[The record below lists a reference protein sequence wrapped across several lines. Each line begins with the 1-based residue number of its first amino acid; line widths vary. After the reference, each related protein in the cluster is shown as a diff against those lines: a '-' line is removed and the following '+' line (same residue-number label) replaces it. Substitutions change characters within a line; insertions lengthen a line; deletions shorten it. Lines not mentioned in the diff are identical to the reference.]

1 MKPAFGRKTHLDDK
15 TTLIA
20 KKVHKLNNFGKGHL
34 ESTHELPKAVNPA
47 GDSAVVSNAGIV
59 DKAYELIESVLLE
72 KMDPAQA
79 QDMERDEV
87 TSFIEK
93 IIDEETDRHR
103 MEINELERRDLIT
116 VLLDD
121 LLSAESSKSPAK
133 TNEKDVNVVRK
144 RKEVQKQT
152 NEQKQQVSQDSIMD
166 AKDRLQ
172 PMLLEYIDASA
183 ANEMERSELAEQVS
197 EAVNELMA
205 QEKINLNLREQRDL
219 VNMLLHDML
228 GLGPLE
234 PLLGDESITE
244 IMVNGPKQVYIERAG
259 KLELSDVT
267 FRDNNHLM
275 NICTRIVTA
284 VGRRIDESTPL
295 CDARLMDG
303 SRVNII
309 IPPLALD
316 GATISIRKFAKQKI
330 TLDHMIDWKSMSHD
344 MGTVLK
350 IAGACRLNILISGGT
365 GSGKTTMLNAL
376 SRMIDIGERVV
387 TIEDTAELQMQQP
400 HVVRL
405 ETRPANL
412 EGKGEIS
419 MRDLVKN
426 ALRMRPDRIILG
438 EVRGAEAFDVLQA
451 MNTGHDG
458 SMCTLHANNSR
469 EALTRMENMIGMAD
483 LKLPQKAVREQIAG
497 AVDLVVQV
505 SRMRDGGRRCASI
518 TEVVGME
525 GDIITTQDLFI
536 YEFTGEDAD
545 GNLMGHFKSTGVRP
559 YFMEKAAYFGLDKA
573 LMEAL

>member
-1 MKPAFGRKTHLDDK
+1 MKPAFGRKSHLESK
-15 TTLIA
+15 STLVA
-20 KKVHKLNNFGKGHL
+20 KKARKAGSFGKGQL
-34 ESTHELPKAVNPA
+34 STTQATSKTV
-47 GDSAVVSNAGIV
+47 SAAEERPVVSDAGMV
-59 DKAYELIESVLLE
+59 DKAYDLIETVIMEKIDPDQAKEMENSELSVI
-72 KMDPAQA
+72 
-79 QDMERDEV
+79 
-87 TSFIEK
+87 IEN
-93 IIDEETDRHR
+93 IIDEETRRHR
-103 MEINELERRDLIT
+103 MELNELERRDLIT

-121 LLSAESSKSPAK
+121 VLNTQSKKTEASSD
-133 TNEKDVNVVRK
+133 EKVGVVRE
-144 RKEVQKQT
+144 RKKAQKQV
-152 NEQKQQVSQDSIMD
+152 NDKKQQVSKDSIMD

-172 PMLLEYIDASA
+172 PLLLEYIDASA

-234 PLLGDESITE
+234 PLLSDEDITE
-244 IMVNGPKQVYIERAG
+244 IMVNGPKQVYIERDG
-259 KLELSDVT
+259 KLQLSEVT
-267 FRDNNHLM
+267 FRDNTHLM

-284 VGRRIDESTPL
+284 VGRRVDESTPL
-295 CDARLMDG
+295 CDARLADG

-316 GATISIRKFAKQKI
+316 GPSISIRKFAKQKI
-330 TLDHMIDWKSMSHD
+330 TLDHMIDWKSMSHE

-376 SRMIDIGERVV
+376 SRMIDVGERVV

-412 EGKGEIS
+412 EGKGSIS

-426 ALRMRPDRIILG
+426 SLRMRPDRIILG

-458 SMCTLHANNSR
+458 SMCTLHANNTR

-483 LKLPQKAVREQIAG
+483 LKLPQKAIREQIAG

-525 GDIITTQDLFI
+525 GDIITTQDLFV

-545 GNLMGHFKSTGVRP
+545 GNLQGRFKSTGVRP